1 MKAIFRICSLLF
13 LALLLGANSFFLGA
27 GQAQAPKAS
36 PPILL
41 TACGQSPDTST
52 MKVVIQKA
60 KIPYDLVEL
69 ATVQDLANK
78 KSSGM
83 PYKTIIILMGASLK
97 GMGAAGISI
106 DDEIKRT
113 SELMD
118 AARRD
123 KIMVIGAHIG
133 GMKRRAQGA
142 AVGDNTDELS
152 IDAVAPKSDLLLV
165 LKEGNEDGRFT
176 VIAKQKKIPMIEVE
190 KNLDLIP
197 EIEKLFK

>member
-13 LALLLGANSFFLGA
+13 LIFLLGANSFFLGA

-52 MKVVIQKA
+52 MKVVIQKS

-113 SELMD
+113 SELID

>member
-1 MKAIFRICSLLF
+1 
-13 LALLLGANSFFLGA
+13 
-27 GQAQAPKAS
+27 
-36 PPILL
+36 
-41 TACGQSPDTST
+41 
-52 MKVVIQKA
+52 MKVVIQRS

-69 ATVQDLANK
+69 ATVQDLAKK
-78 KSSGM
+78 KSSGT

-118 AARRD
+118 AAKRD
-123 KIMVIGAHIG
+123 KILIIGVHIG

-142 AVGDNTDELS
+142 TVGDNTDELS
-152 IDAVAPKSDLLLV
+152 IDAVAPKSDMLLV

-176 VIAKQKKIPMIEVE
+176 VISKQKKIPMIEVE

>member
-52 MKVVIQKA
+52 MKVVIQKS

-69 ATVQDLANK
+69 ATVQDLVKK
-78 KSSGM
+78 KSSGA

-113 SELMD
+113 SELID

-133 GMKRRAQGA
+133 GMKRRGQGA

-152 IDAVAPKSDLLLV
+152 IDAVAPKSDLLIV

>member
-1 MKAIFRICSLLF
+1 
-13 LALLLGANSFFLGA
+13 
-27 GQAQAPKAS
+27 
-36 PPILL
+36 
-41 TACGQSPDTST
+41 

-60 KIPYDLVEL
+60 KIPFDLVEL
-69 ATVQDLANK
+69 ATFQDLAKK
-78 KSSGM
+78 KSSGT
-83 PYKTIIILMGASLK
+83 PYRTIIILMGASLK

-106 DDEIKRT
+106 EDEIKRT

-123 KIMVIGAHIG
+123 KILIIGAHIG
-133 GMKRRAQGA
+133 GLKRRAQGA

-152 IDAVAPKSDLLLV
+152 IDAVAPKSDMLLV

>member
-1 MKAIFRICSLLF
+1 MKAIFRISSLLF

-52 MKVVIQKA
+52 MKVVIQKS

-69 ATVQDLANK
+69 ATVEDLAKK
-78 KSSGM
+78 KSSST

-113 SELMD
+113 SELID

-152 IDAVAPKSDLLLV
+152 IDAVAPKSDMLIV

-176 VIAKQKKIPMIEVE
+176 VISKLKKIPMIEVE

-197 EIEKLFK
+197 EIERLFK

>member
-1 MKAIFRICSLLF
+1 MKAKFRISSLLF

-52 MKVVIQKA
+52 MKVVIQKS

-69 ATVQDLANK
+69 ATVEDLAKK
-78 KSSGM
+78 KSSST

-113 SELMD
+113 SELID

-152 IDAVAPKSDLLLV
+152 IDAVAPKSDMLIV

-176 VIAKQKKIPMIEVE
+176 VISKLKKIPMIEVE

-197 EIEKLFK
+197 EIERLFK

>member
-1 MKAIFRICSLLF
+1 MKAIFRICSLIF
-13 LALLLGANSFFLGA
+13 LVFLLGANSFFLGA

-52 MKVVIQKA
+52 MKVVIQKS

-113 SELMD
+113 SELID

>member
-1 MKAIFRICSLLF
+1 MKTIFRICSLLF
-13 LALLLGANSFFLGA
+13 LVFLLGANSFFLGA

-52 MKVVIQKA
+52 MKVVIQKS

-78 KSSGM
+78 KSSGT

-106 DDEIKRT
+106 EDEIKRT
-113 SELMD
+113 SELID

>member
-52 MKVVIQKA
+52 MKVVIQKS

-69 ATVQDLANK
+69 ATVQDLVKK
-78 KSSGM
+78 KSSGA

-123 KIMVIGAHIG
+123 KVMVIGAHIG

-152 IDAVAPKSDLLLV
+152 IDAVAPKSDLLIV

>member
-1 MKAIFRICSLLF
+1 MKAIFRICSLIF
-13 LALLLGANSFFLGA
+13 LVFLLGANSFFLGA

-52 MKVVIQKA
+52 MKVVIQKS

-69 ATVQDLANK
+69 ATVQDLVNK

-113 SELMD
+113 SELID

>member
-1 MKAIFRICSLLF
+1 MKTIFRICSLLF
-13 LALLLGANSFFLGA
+13 LAFLFGANSLFLGA
-27 GQAQAPKAS
+27 RQASPPKAS

-52 MKVVIQKA
+52 MKVVIQKS

-69 ATVQDLANK
+69 ATVQDLAKK
-78 KSSGM
+78 KSSGT

-106 DDEIKRT
+106 EDEIKRT
-113 SELMD
+113 SELID
-118 AARRD
+118 AAKRD
-123 KIMVIGAHIG
+123 KILIIGAHIG

-152 IDAVAPKSDLLLV
+152 IDAVAPKSDMLIV

>member
-1 MKAIFRICSLLF
+1 MKAIFRIFSLLF
-13 LALLLGANSFFLGA
+13 LAFLLGANSLFLGA
-27 GQAQAPKAS
+27 GQASPPKAS

-52 MKVVIQKA
+52 MKVVIQRL

-69 ATVQDLANK
+69 ATVQDLAKK
-78 KSSGM
+78 KSSGT

-113 SELMD
+113 SELM
-118 AARRD
+118 AAAKRD
-123 KIMVIGAHIG
+123 KILIIGVHIG

-142 AVGDNTDELS
+142 TVGDNTDELS
-152 IDAVAPKSDLLLV
+152 IDAVAPKSDMLLV

-176 VIAKQKKIPMIEVE
+176 VISKQKKIPMIEVE

>member
-1 MKAIFRICSLLF
+1 MKAIFRISSLLF

-52 MKVVIQKA
+52 MKVVIQKS

-69 ATVQDLANK
+69 ATVEDLAKK
-78 KSSGM
+78 KSSST

-113 SELMD
+113 SELID

-152 IDAVAPKSDLLLV
+152 IDAVAPKSDMLIV

-176 VIAKQKKIPMIEVE
+176 VISKQKKIPMIEVE

-197 EIEKLFK
+197 EIERLFK

>member
-1 MKAIFRICSLLF
+1 MKAIFRICFLLF
-13 LALLLGANSFFLGA
+13 LALLLGANSLFLRA

-52 MKVVIQKA
+52 MKVVIQKS
-60 KIPYDLVEL
+60 KIPYDLVDL
-69 ATVQDLANK
+69 ATVQDLAKK
-78 KSSGM
+78 KSSGT
-83 PYKTIIILMGASLK
+83 PYKTIIVLMGASLK

-106 DDEIKRT
+106 EDEIKRT
-113 SELMD
+113 SELID

-152 IDAVAPKSDLLLV
+152 IDAVAPKSDLLII

-176 VIAKQKKIPMIEVE
+176 IIAKQKKIPMIEVE

>member
-13 LALLLGANSFFLGA
+13 LVFLLGANSFFLGA

-52 MKVVIQKA
+52 MKVVIQKS

-69 ATVQDLANK
+69 ATVEDLAKK
-78 KSSGM
+78 KSSST

-113 SELMD
+113 SELID

-133 GMKRRAQGA
+133 GLKRRAQGA

-152 IDAVAPKSDLLLV
+152 IDAVAPKSDMLIV

-176 VIAKQKKIPMIEVE
+176 VISKQKKIPMIEVE

>member
-1 MKAIFRICSLLF
+1 MKTIFRICSLLF
-13 LALLLGANSFFLGA
+13 LVFLLGANFFLLGA

-52 MKVVIQKA
+52 MKVVIQKS

-78 KSSGM
+78 KSSGT

-106 DDEIKRT
+106 EDEIKRT
-113 SELMD
+113 SELID

-152 IDAVAPKSDLLLV
+152 IDAVAPKSDMLIV

-176 VIAKQKKIPMIEVE
+176 VISKLKKIPMIEVE

-197 EIEKLFK
+197 EIERLFK

>member
-13 LALLLGANSFFLGA
+13 LVFLLGANSFFLGA

-41 TACGQSPDTST
+41 TACGQGPDTST
-52 MKVVIQKA
+52 MKVVIQKS

-69 ATVQDLANK
+69 ATVQDLAKK
-78 KSSGM
+78 KSSGT

-113 SELMD
+113 SELID

-123 KIMVIGAHIG
+123 QIMVIGAHIG

-176 VIAKQKKIPMIEVE
+176 VIAKQQKIPMIEVE

>member
-1 MKAIFRICSLLF
+1 

-36 PPILL
+36 PPILI

-52 MKVVIQKA
+52 MKVVVQKT
-60 KIPYDLVEL
+60 KIPYDLVDL
-69 ATVQDLANK
+69 ATVQDLAKK
-78 KSSGM
+78 KSSGA
-83 PYKTIIILMGASLK
+83 PYKTIIVLMGASLK

-106 DDEIKRT
+106 EDEIKRT
-113 SELMD
+113 SELID

-123 KIMVIGAHIG
+123 KIMVVGAHIG

-152 IDAVAPKSDLLLV
+152 IDAVAPKSDLLII

-197 EIEKLFK
+197 EVEKLFK

>member
-27 GQAQAPKAS
+27 GQAQALKAS

-52 MKVVIQKA
+52 MKVVIQKS

-69 ATVQDLANK
+69 ATVQDLVKK
-78 KSSGM
+78 KSSGA

-123 KIMVIGAHIG
+123 KVMVIGAHIG

-152 IDAVAPKSDLLLV
+152 IDAVAPKSDLLIV

>member
-13 LALLLGANSFFLGA
+13 LVFLLGANSFFLGA

-52 MKVVIQKA
+52 MKVVIQKS

-113 SELMD
+113 SELID

>member
-13 LALLLGANSFFLGA
+13 LVFLLGANSFFLGA

-52 MKVVIQKA
+52 MKVVIQKS
-60 KIPYDLVEL
+60 KIPYDLVEM

-78 KSSGM
+78 KSSGT

-113 SELMD
+113 SELID

>member
-1 MKAIFRICSLLF
+1 MKTIFRICSLLF
-13 LALLLGANSFFLGA
+13 LVFLLGANSYFLGA

-52 MKVVIQKA
+52 MKVVIQKS

-78 KSSGM
+78 KSSGT

-106 DDEIKRT
+106 EDEIKRT
-113 SELMD
+113 SELID

>member
-1 MKAIFRICSLLF
+1 MKANLRICSLLIIGI
-13 LALLLGANSFFLGA
+13 LLTTNSFSLGV
-27 GQAQAPKAS
+27 GQAQEPKAS

-52 MKVVIQKA
+52 MKVVIQKI
-60 KIPYDLVEL
+60 KIPYDLVDL
-69 ATVQDLANK
+69 ATVQDLAKK
-78 KSSGM
+78 KSSGT
-83 PYKTIIILMGASLK
+83 PYRTIIILMGASLK

-106 DDEIKRT
+106 EDEIKRT
-113 SELMD
+113 TELID
-118 AARRD
+118 AARND
-123 KIMVIGAHIG
+123 KITIIGAHIG

-152 IDAVAPKSDLLLV
+152 IDAVAPKSDMLLV

-176 VIAKQKKIPMIEVE
+176 VIANQKKIPIIEVE

-197 EIEKLFK
+197 VIEKIFK